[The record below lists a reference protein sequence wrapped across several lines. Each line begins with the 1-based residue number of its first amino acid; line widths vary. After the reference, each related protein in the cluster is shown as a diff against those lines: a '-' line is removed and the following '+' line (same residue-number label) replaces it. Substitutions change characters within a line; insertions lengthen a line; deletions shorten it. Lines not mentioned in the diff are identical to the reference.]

1 MYSCCCDIDHSIAP
15 DVSTDA
21 VVGGVAVLV
30 NGFGVDPAVKVIDT
44 SVDIRIDQKR
54 PCRYIEELD

>member
-1 MYSCCCDIDHSIAP
+1 MYSCCCDRDHSIAP

-30 NGFGVDPAVKVIDT
+30 NGFGVDLAVKVIDT
-44 SVDIRIDQKR
+44 SIEITIDEGKTMLIHR
-54 PCRYIEELD
+54 GA

>member
-15 DVSTDA
+15 DLSTDA

-30 NGFGVDPAVKVIDT
+30 YGFGVDLGVKVIDT
-44 SVDIRIDQKR
+44 SIEITID
-54 PCRYIEELD
+54 EEKTMLIHRGA

>member
-30 NGFGVDPAVKVIDT
+30 NGFGVDLVVKVIDT
-44 SVDIRIDQKR
+44 SVEITID
-54 PCRYIEELD
+54 EEKTMLIHRGA

>member
-15 DVSTDA
+15 DVSTDS

-30 NGFGVDPAVKVIDT
+30 NGFGVDLVVKVIDT
-44 SVDIRIDQKR
+44 SVEITID
-54 PCRYIEELD
+54 EEKTMLIHQGA

>member
-30 NGFGVDPAVKVIDT
+30 YGFGVDLGVKVIDT
-44 SVDIRIDQKR
+44 SIEITID
-54 PCRYIEELD
+54 EEKTMLIHRGA

>member
-15 DVSTDA
+15 DVSTDS

-30 NGFGVDPAVKVIDT
+30 NGFGVDLVVKVIDT
-44 SVDIRIDQKR
+44 SVEITID
-54 PCRYIEELD
+54 EEKTMLIHRGA